1 MFKNDISKV
10 SFDEARHY
18 LGVFHQMGRV
28 ALDSDLNEQNE
39 IALRL
44 LQRLAGDAVHTG
56 SPNEGFR
63 VETHTLLDRVDTR
76 RGWAVLPAGAR
87 AFVDYFEHRFGDGAL
102 ALRGC
107 TGATRT
113 LARPW
118 DLTGLNALRLWVKK
132 PAAAPLQLSVG
143 DGTTTHTMAT
153 AALYTDAAGWTLLS
167 AAPGAWPAALAVSRI
182 TQWGLAGL
190 DATREYTVDA
200 LLADL
205 PITTLLVD
213 PERTALASVGPA
225 GATLAPDDDQRLWQ
239 RRSLRATGATTLAA
253 TLPAPVDARR
263 ARALLVSLRRN
274 PAGAAVQVR
283 LVDSAAPNASITLT
297 AASVFTQAGWEV
309 HRFALP
315 QAGTFDWASVQRVE
329 LSGLSAAATYHLGP
343 VLLEADPASDLI
355 VMGGEVGS
363 DGTAE
368 GAGRFHGDGLAAVKE
383 RTGTYFTQ
391 PDLPGADA
399 TALAPVAEGE
409 QRIDW
414 AYLDLWE
421 RPIAFAE
428 EPSLR
433 DVALG
438 GVDTTTR
445 TQLVAQVRLLRGTPV
460 PVAGTPAGPAAEFAA
475 LQRIGQG
482 VLSTK
487 DRPAAVLDPC
497 ADPCEPA
504 IAGPYLGEDN
514 RLFRVEIHQGG
525 DIGPAAALGTA
536 RFKWARDNAATV
548 TPLIADALGGATSVT
563 VEQPEL
569 FAIGDLIEL
578 SNDQV
583 ELACGPYEDRVAH
596 RLHRR
601 GEMRRITSINLD
613 TRRLGWEQAGP
624 LDPLHAALAPHQA
637 QRLAFHAKVTRWD
650 GLAACESGDLT
661 LTDGV
666 VIEFGGQALAPGD
679 FWLFA
684 TRTADLS
691 VERLIE
697 APPCGTRHAF
707 YKLAAIHRRREAGQ
721 PERVFCEDLR
731 PRLAALSELDASRV
745 AFDPGAGAGQPGLPT
760 DWGQL
765 TTVQQAIDALAQA
778 DLTRDMRLHN
788 KLLHGM
794 GVICGL
800 QLRCL
805 RSDRSQIVV
814 QPGYALDC
822 EGNLLRNSGDLRVD
836 AVTEAAP
843 FLDATRSG
851 RVNLWITRTA
861 NGVRPHLEPHVSQGF
876 WDEVLEG
883 SLLKDFIDQVVMPLL
898 LFGRTQLMPFPDNT
912 VPLSDA
918 HRRMVTVINLL
929 WQLVNPSTGRYLWLS
944 PEEHDLLER
953 LHDDFVNLLGSQGS
967 YCALFDHLTPFPS
980 YPYARP
986 AGISTSFGAFA
997 LHRRLKLDASGRWA
1011 ATAGFGNRVQVFDL
1025 SRGEAAVLVDFPF
1038 ASNAEVL
1045 DVAFSTTAAG
1055 VIRLHAVASIRH
1067 GVHADSVFATAT
1079 LTPPVAPALL
1089 PTFAWNATGNTV
1101 CDTEFV
1107 SLATH
1112 PAQPGWL
1119 YAIGRH
1125 PTDASRRGLYRLD
1138 PTAIPL
1144 APTPDIA
1151 GNATGLLSI
1160 DTAGAD
1166 AAFTL
1171 HTNAATQ
1178 DGSFDRV
1185 RHVVLATMTVANT
1198 FSASGRPYASG
1209 LTPAED
1215 LALAGGIVYVTGQTG
1230 GMGSLLRFRL
1240 SPPAPVLPSLMFTA
1254 QDVWRLAPV
1263 PTRNLLALSGTG
1275 ACAAMLIDTSGAN
1288 LQWRER
1294 LPLQIGP
1301 GALATAPGG
1310 RLVHALNSFSGTVNT
1325 VDLTMVHASPAP
1337 TYTANPPAT
1346 LALYRLGVLKS
1357 FTDLFGVVLQYM
1369 KDGFF
1374 DRFLVNCPDCGPDD
1388 KVYLGVLEINN
1399 GRVDHICNF
1408 GKRHYAKSFRTWGY
1422 WLSAVPLLPML
1433 KTALKKLAC
1442 MKLVP

>member
-28 ALDSDLNEQNE
+28 ALDADLNEQNE
-39 IALRL
+39 IGLRL

-76 RGWAVLPAGAR
+76 RGWDVQPAGAR
-87 AFVDYFEHRFGDGAL
+87 AFVDYFEHRYGDGAL

-113 LARPW
+113 LAKPW
-118 DLTGLNALRLWVKK
+118 DLTGLSTLLLWAKK
-132 PAAAPLQLSVG
+132 PVAAPLQLTVG
-143 DGTTTHTMAT
+143 DGTTTHTLAT
-153 AALYTDAAGWTLLS
+153 NVVFTDTAGWTLLS
-167 AAPGAWPAALAVSRI
+167 APPGAWPAALAVDRI
-182 TQWGLAGL
+182 THWGLAGL
-190 DATREYTVDA
+190 DAARDYTVDA

-205 PITTLLVD
+205 PLTTLLVD
-213 PERTALASVGPA
+213 PERTALATAQPA
-225 GATLAPDDDQRLWQ
+225 GATLAADDDQRLWQ
-239 RRSLRATGATTLAA
+239 RRSLRVTGATTMACA
-253 TLPAPVDARR
+253 LPAPTDASR
-263 ARALLVSLRRN
+263 ARALLVSLRRD
-274 PAGAAVQVR
+274 PAAAALAVR
-283 LVDSAAPNASITLT
+283 LVDGATPNASITLT
-297 AASVFTQAGWEV
+297 GATVFTQGGWEV
-309 HRFALP
+309 HRFVLP
-315 QAGTFDWASVQRVE
+315 QAGAFDWATVQRVE
-329 LSGLSAAATYHLGP
+329 LGGLSPAATYHLGP
-343 VLLEADPASDLI
+343 VLLEANPAQDLV
-355 VMGGEVGS
+355 VMGG

-383 RTGTYFTQ
+383 STGTYFTQ
-391 PDLPGADA
+391 ADLPGADPA
-399 TALAPVAEGE
+399 ALAPVAEGE

-421 RPIAFAE
+421 RPLAFTEA
-428 EPSLR
+428 PTLR

-460 PVAGTPAGPAAEFAA
+460 PLAGTPAGPAADFAA
-475 LQRIGQG
+475 LQRLGQG

-487 DRPAAVLDPC
+487 DRPAAVLDLC

-504 IAGPYLGEDN
+504 IDGPYLGEDN

-525 DIGPAAALGTA
+525 DIGLAGQPNTA

-548 TPLIADALGGATSVT
+548 TPLIADAPGGATSVT

-569 FAIGDLIEL
+569 FQVGDLIEL

-583 ELACGPYEDRVAH
+583 ELIAGPYEDRL
-596 RLHRR
+596 LHRR
-601 GEMRRITSINLD
+601 HGRGPMRRITSINLD
-613 TRRLGWEQAGP
+613 TRRLGWERAGP
-624 LDPLHAALAPHQA
+624 MDPLHTPLAMHQV
-637 QRLAFHAKVTRWD
+637 QRLALHAKVTRWD
-650 GLAACESGDLT
+650 GLADCVTGDLT

-684 TRTADLS
+684 TRTADRS

-697 APPCGTRHAF
+697 APPRGTRHAF

-745 AFDPGAGAGQPGLPT
+745 AFDPGAGAGQPGLPA
-760 DWGQL
+760 DWGEL

-805 RSDRSQIVV
+805 RSDRSQIVI

-822 EGNLLRNSGDLRVD
+822 EGNLLRNSGDLRFN
-836 AVTEAAP
+836 AVTEATP
-843 FLDATRSG
+843 FLDATRTG
-851 RVNLWITRTA
+851 RVNLWITRGA
-861 NGVRPHLEPHVSQGF
+861 NGVRPHVEAHTSQGF

-883 SLLKDFIDQVVMPLL
+883 SLLKDFIDKVVMPLL
-898 LFGRTQLMPFPDNT
+898 LFGKVQLTPFPDNT

-918 HRRMVTVINLL
+918 HRRMITVINLL
-929 WQLVNPSTGRYLWLS
+929 WQLINPSTGRYLWLS
-944 PEEHDLLER
+944 PEEHELLER

-980 YPYARP
+980 YPYNRP
-986 AGISTSFGAFA
+986 AGISTSFGALA

-1038 ASNAEVL
+1038 AANAEVL

-1067 GVHADSVFATAT
+1067 SGHADSVFANAT

-1089 PTFAWNATGNTV
+1089 PTFAWDATGQTV

-1112 PAQPGWL
+1112 PARPGWL

-1125 PTDASRRGLYRLD
+1125 PTDATRRGLYRFD
-1138 PTAIPL
+1138 PQAVPL
-1144 APTPDIA
+1144 APSPA
-1151 GNATGLLSI
+1151 VVGNAVGLLDI
-1160 DTAGAD
+1160 DTSGAD
-1166 AAFTL
+1166 AAFAL
-1171 HTNAATQ
+1171 HTSAAVQ
-1178 DGSFDRV
+1178 DGSFDSV
-1185 RHVVLATMTVANT
+1185 LHVALGTMTVANN
-1198 FSASGRPYASG
+1198 FNVSGRRYASG
-1209 LTPAED
+1209 TTPAED
-1215 LALAGGIVYVTGQTG
+1215 LALAGGIVYVTGLTG

-1240 SPPAPVLPSLMFTA
+1240 SPAGPLLPSLMFTA
-1254 QDVWRLAPV
+1254 QDTWRLAVV
-1263 PTRNLLALSGTG
+1263 PSRNLVALSGAN

-1294 LPLQIGP
+1294 VPLQIAP
-1301 GALATAPGG
+1301 AALATAPGG
-1310 RLVHALNSFSGTVNT
+1310 RQVHALNAFSGTVNT
-1325 VDLTMVHASPAP
+1325 VDLATVHNTPAP
-1337 TYTANPPAT
+1337 SYTAIPPT
-1346 LALYRLGVLKS
+1346 SLTLYRLDVLKS
-1357 FTDLFGVVLQYM
+1357 FTDLIGVVAQYL

-1374 DRFLVNCPDCGPDD
+1374 DRFLVDCPDCGPDD

-1433 KTALKKLAC
+1433 KTALKKIAC
-1442 MKLVP
+1442 VKLVP